1 MSQIQTT
8 MRLLRIAVLVI
19 ALAPFAAESQQTG
32 WDSST
37 VRTVAPGVL
46 YKRLVQNS
54 GPWRINLLEVDLT
67 APEISIRAMKAKD
80 SFVGRETV
88 SSMAARYKGGGTV
101 VGAVNGDFFNIRTGE
116 SENNVVIDGDL
127 SKGTTVSDSP
137 YDKFNAAHSQILFD
151 WKNHA
156 YIERLR
162 LNAFVRQGSRSM
174 HLDGIN
180 YLPPDT
186 SVMVVYTSA
195 MGDSSLADT
204 SGRHPT
210 LLPLSVVARKADT
223 TWFKIAG
230 AVIEGGRHALNG
242 GGMLAAT
249 GMRRDEVR
257 AIARR
262 GGTVKM
268 VIGFTPDHGRLRT
281 VMGGWPVVVNDGK
294 SVAEYADFVE
304 GTFPRFS
311 AQRNP
316 RTAAGISQDGK
327 TLYLMTVDGRRE
339 SDAGMTLAE
348 LAQTMIRIGAYE
360 AMNFDGGGS
369 TTMVVEGKV
378 VNRPSDQTGER
389 PVGAAL
395 LVVRG
400 RSNR

>member
-1 MSQIQTT
+1 
-8 MRLLRIAVLVI
+8 MRLLRIAAI
-19 ALAPFAAESQQTG
+19 FTALAPLAARSQEAG

-37 VRTVAPGVL
+37 VRTVAPGVVH
-46 YKRLVQNS
+46 KRLVQNS

-67 APEISIRAMKAKD
+67 APGISIHAMKAKD

-101 VGAVNGDFFNIRTGE
+101 VGAVNGDFFNVRTGE
-116 SENNVVIDGDL
+116 SENNVVIDGEL

-137 YDKFNAAHSQILFD
+137 YDRFNATHSQILFD

-162 LNAFVRQGSRSM
+162 LNAFIKQGTRSM

-195 MGDSSLADT
+195 MGDSSLPDT
-204 SGRHPT
+204 TGRHPT
-210 LLPLSVVARKADT
+210 LLPLSVVSRKGDT
-223 TWFKIAG
+223 TWFKVSG
-230 AVIEGGRHALNG
+230 SVIEGGRHALNG

-249 GMRRDEVR
+249 GARRDEVR
-257 AIARR
+257 AIAKR
-262 GGTVKM
+262 GGTMKM
-268 VIGFTPDHGRLRT
+268 IIGFTPNHGRLRT

-294 SVAEYADFVE
+294 SVAEYADVVE

-311 AQRNP
+311 VQRHP
-316 RTAAGISQDGK
+316 RTGAGISKDGK

-339 SDAGMTLAE
+339 SEGGMSLVE
-348 LAQTMIRIGAYE
+348 LAQTMIKLGAYE

-389 PVGAAL
+389 AVGAAL
-395 LVVRG
+395 LVV
-400 RSNR
+400 SKANY